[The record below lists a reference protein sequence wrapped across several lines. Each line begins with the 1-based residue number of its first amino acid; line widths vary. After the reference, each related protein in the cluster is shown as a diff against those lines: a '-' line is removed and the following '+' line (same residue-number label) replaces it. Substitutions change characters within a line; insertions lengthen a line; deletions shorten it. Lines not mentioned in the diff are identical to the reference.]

1 MRVIIWSILGSL
13 MLGLGLLINNP
24 LLSMI
29 TTFSVLYV
37 IAVIVDKSKGV
48 EEKR

>member
-1 MRVIIWSILGSL
+1 MF
-13 MLGLGLLINNP
+13 GLGLLINNP

-29 TTFSVLYV
+29 TTVSVLCV
-37 IAVIVDKSKGV
+37 IGVVIEKSKVV